1 MIDFTMHRI
10 VTHDGSRIC
19 FEVSGS
25 VHNELWQFVKQI
37 GAKHNEHYRVR
48 IDPPFQPRTTGPRSQ
63 QTRFEGHCE
72 DIAEQLGIP
81 KSRVREALKRMA
93 VTQDGYPARMGMDGV
108 MEPESTS
115 AVSKQEMSALIR
127 RQSSYADM
135 NNLWLTEY
143 DEEKCDVCGGDGM
156 GLHSDDCGLGIGGD
170 CDCAA
175 QVNKCA
181 RCKGRKVLLVPYRS
195 LHGRTRE
202 EMRKLQGGGS

>member
-1 MIDFTMHRI
+1 MIDFTLHRKQ
-10 VTHDGSRIC
+10 TGDGSQIA
-19 FEVSGS
+19 FEVSPAI
-25 VHNELWQFVKQI
+25 HNELWQFVKEI

-115 AVSKQEMSALIR
+115 AVSKQEMGALIR
-127 RQSSYADM
+127 RQASYADM

-143 DEEKCDVCGGDGM
+143 DEEKCDACF
-156 GLHSDDCGLGIGGD
+156 GLGEVANEEKTPGSL
-170 CDCAA
+170 
-175 QVNKCA
+175 VMVKCPA
-181 RCKGRKVLLVPYRS
+181 CRGKKMRLVPYRS

-202 EMRKLQGGGS
+202 EMRKLKEEKKADA

>member
-10 VTHDGSRIC
+10 TTHDGTRIC
-19 FEVSGS
+19 FEVNGS
-25 VHNELWQFVKQI
+25 VHNELWQFVKEI

-115 AVSKQEMSALIR
+115 AVSKQEMAALIR
-127 RQSSYADM
+127 RQAAYADM

-143 DEEKCDVCGGDGM
+143 AEEKCPFCGGT
-156 GLHSDDCGLGIGGD
+156 GIVSFTDTEGEE
-170 CDCAA
+170 
-175 QVNKCA
+175 NESKCA
-181 RCKGRKVLLVPYRS
+181 DCHGKKIRLVPYRS

-202 EMRKLQGGGS
+202 EMRKLKEAT